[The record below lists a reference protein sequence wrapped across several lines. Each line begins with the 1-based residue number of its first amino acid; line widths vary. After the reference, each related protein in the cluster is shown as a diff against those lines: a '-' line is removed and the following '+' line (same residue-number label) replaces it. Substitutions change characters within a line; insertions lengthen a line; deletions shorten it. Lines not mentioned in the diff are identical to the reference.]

1 MQPTSLKQV
10 ITWGSEHYGLPV
22 STGRP
27 TLVRKINAVRQAL
40 WKNEAIRDVCYIAEG
55 CECAEAAESRCNA
68 GAGTDFVGIT
78 LPQGVATARSL
89 HINEIPIPITDG
101 RIDVGMTS
109 GGRSRGRLEAFIHA
123 VATPISKRI
132 PKDYVGNIIIKAVEA
147 KDNNCRVGVQY
158 VTPSGRV
165 MREDVLATTAGPETS
180 APVAEFTSIVLPER
194 IGFIKFLT
202 VDGYELGNYHPSILA
217 PRHTVVQL
225 NGVRPGSVIHWTG
238 YREPA
243 AVVFDTDL
251 VEIGNY
257 VDWVNAFNWLDAFTK
272 SDKTKG
278 DLAQLQITSA
288 FSQGAAEQ
296 ELRSARRRKLKGLAP
311 KGIQNL
317 SKHIRSFH

>member
-10 ITWGSEHYGLPV
+10 ITWASEHYGLPV

-27 TLVRKINAVRQAL
+27 TLVRRINAVRQAL
-40 WKNEAIRDVCYIAEG
+40 WKNEAIRDLCYIAEG
-55 CECAEAAESRCNA
+55 CECAERVESRCNA
-68 GAGTDFVGIT
+68 GARTDFVGIT

-89 HINEIPIPITDG
+89 HINEVPIPITDG

-109 GGRSRGRLEAFIHA
+109 GGRSRGRLEAFVHA
-123 VATPISKRI
+123 VATPVSKRI

-147 KDNNCRVGVQY
+147 KDNGCRVGVQY

-165 MREDVLATTAGPETS
+165 MREDILATTAGPETS
-180 APVAEFTSIVLPER
+180 APVAEFMSIVLPER
-194 IGFIKFLT
+194 IGFIKLLT
-202 VDGYELGNYHPSILA
+202 IDGYELGSYHPSILA

-311 KGIQNL
+311 RGIRDL
-317 SKHIRSFH
+317 SNRIRSFH